1 MKKKWT
7 SGQIAA
13 AIVGGILGACVL
25 LIAFYVGV
33 IQLVKTVASFE
44 QAFKQG
50 FEETIGDDQEFEREK
65 DDWKEDS
72 LIAGED
78 DEKSNSAGGTQEAD
92 DEYYDFQNDIKSD
105 LSYQVNIKEIFKY
118 AETNPGSMMTGNYP
132 VVVCEDQKKKDRI
145 NNAIKKEIEL
155 ISDHIDSIG
164 ENLGTDDSFI
174 FDMES
179 YVTYMGEDVLSVIY
193 VENAYLNEEMYETY
207 VVSVNIDVESGIEM
221 TNSQILE
228 IDDEFSIEFRKR
240 SEKQNGKSETMDYYS
255 DQEITSMM
263 NDDSTLIIFYT
274 PLGMEVGFNYYY
286 GWVTVTYKDY
296 AKYQNPL

>member
-1 MKKKWT
+1 M
-7 SGQIAA
+7 
-13 AIVGGILGACVL
+13 L
-25 LIAFYVGV
+25 
-33 IQLVKTVASFE
+33 QLVKTVVSFE
-44 QAFKQG
+44 HAFKQG

-78 DEKSNSAGGTQEAD
+78 DEKSNSTGGTQEAD

-132 VVVCEDQKKKDRI
+132 VVVCEDQRKKDRI
-145 NNAIKKEIEL
+145 NNAIKREVEL